1 MVAPDG
7 FHHQRP
13 KTARLSTPD
22 SKRLQTNSK
31 PIRGAEH
38 LRTPKGVDRSAV
50 VRWVRMWTAKR
61 IRLDDPDFRF
71 ESFDAHDGASR
82 KHREKVRKFA
92 AALQAVLLKTENWN
106 GTPRV

>member
-1 MVAPDG
+1 MVAPGG

-38 LRTPKGVDRSAV
+38 LRTSKGVDRSAV

-61 IRLDDPDFRF
+61 IRLDDLTSGLK
-71 ESFDAHDGASR
+71 SFDAHDGESR
-82 KHREKVRKFA
+82 KHRAKVRKFA
-92 AALQAVLLKTENWN
+92 AALQAVLLNRKLGWDTAI
-106 GTPRV
+106 